1 MKAHLYSIAVPI
13 LAAVGFAQDTPP
25 AKPQP
30 ASTLPAATKPQEK
43 TEITAQSADR
53 MKEMKTQTYSGT
65 LVEAS
70 CAGAG
75 SDSKATAPASPA
87 NPAVG
92 SADRTAGN
100 SPGCGL
106 SSGASQ
112 FALRM
117 KDGQTV
123 RFDDVGNARAQE
135 AIKNHKKWAE
145 SASANKPVR
154 VKVSGVLN
162 GDKMTVLSVD

>member
-1 MKAHLYSIAVPI
+1 MKAPLYSIAIPI
-13 LAAVGFAQDTPP
+13 LAVVGLAQDTPP

-30 ASTLPAATKPQEK
+30 ATTSPAAAKPADKSE
-43 TEITAQSADR
+43 TGTQSADR
-53 MKEMKTQTYSGT
+53 LKEMKTQMYSGT

-70 CAGAG
+70 CAGTG
-75 SDSKATAPASPA
+75 SDSKAAAPASPTNA
-87 NPAVG
+87 AKG
-92 SADRTAGN
+92 SADRSAGG
-100 SPGCGL
+100 SQGCGL

-112 FALRM
+112 FALQM

-135 AIKNHKKWAE
+135 ALKNHKKWGE
-145 SASANKPVR
+145 LASANKPVR